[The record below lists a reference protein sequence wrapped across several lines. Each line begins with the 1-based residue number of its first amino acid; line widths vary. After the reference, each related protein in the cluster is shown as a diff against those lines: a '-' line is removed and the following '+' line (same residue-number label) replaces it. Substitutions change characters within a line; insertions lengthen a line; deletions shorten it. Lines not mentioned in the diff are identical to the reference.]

1 MRSRILVVTAL
12 LSVTITA
19 ATPAASARPPFT
31 VPALRHWKPAHGS
44 YRLPQRPRIAAPRR
58 LAGAARTLA
67 SELHGRAVRHRGDI
81 RLRLGAT
88 GLPKEGYRLSITK
101 TGVRIAA
108 RTPIGAFWATRTLL
122 QLSRAHS
129 RLPRGTARDWPRYPD
144 RGLMIDNGRKYFT
157 PKWIAREIRR
167 LSYLK
172 LNRLHLHFSDNEG
185 FRIESRTH
193 PEAVSDPHLTQK
205 QLKRLVA
212 LGRRYHVRLVP
223 EIDMPGHMQAA
234 LAKHPELQLTDVNG
248 QRAPDKLDYTK
259 PEARKFARE
268 LIEEFLP
275 LFPARE
281 WHMGADEFLGI
292 LVPPTPADYA
302 RYPQLEAYAK
312 KIYGPAANAKDG
324 FLGFANEI
332 ATLVGKHGKTLRVWN
347 DGIDGGNVVKLRPST
362 VVEWWN
368 NPAGPGSGPGPQDWI
383 ALGHPV
389 LNAGW
394 FPTYY
399 VSGGPTK
406 SVPPRPDMAWAYE
419 DWDVNRFLGLYY
431 TSRDAHEP
439 EFVLPAG
446 ERLNRGSEL
455 HVWNDDPKGE
465 TEDEIARGIAPRL
478 AVIAQKTWNSPP
490 VVPAYDDFERLS
502 RAAGAG

>member
-1 MRSRILVVTAL
+1 MR
-12 LSVTITA
+12 
-19 ATPAASARPPFT
+19 
-31 VPALRHWKPAHGS
+31 
-44 YRLPQRPRIAAPRR
+44 
-58 LAGAARTLA
+58 
-67 SELHGRAVRHRGDI
+67 
-81 RLRLGAT
+81 
-88 GLPKEGYRLSITK
+88 
-101 TGVRIAA
+101 
-108 RTPIGAFWATRTLL
+108 
-122 QLSRAHS
+122 
-129 RLPRGTARDWPRYPD
+129 
-144 RGLMIDNGRKYFT
+144 
-157 PKWIAREIRR
+157 
-167 LSYLK
+167 
-172 LNRLHLHFSDNEG
+172 
-185 FRIESRTH
+185 
-193 PEAVSDPHLTQK
+193 
-205 QLKRLVA
+205 
-212 LGRRYHVRLVP
+212 
-223 EIDMPGHMQAA
+223 AA

-248 QRAPDKLDYTK
+248 QKAPDKLDYTK
-259 PEARKFARE
+259 PEAREFARE
-268 LIEEFLP
+268 LIEEYLP

-312 KIYGPAANAKDG
+312 ATYGPNANAKDG
-324 FLGFANEI
+324 FLGFVNEI
-332 ATLVGKHGKTLRVWN
+332 ATLVGRHGKTLRVWN
-347 DGIDGGNVVKLRPST
+347 DGIDGGNVVKLRPSI

-368 NPAGPGSGPGPQDWI
+368 NPAGPGSGPGPGDWI

-439 EFVLPAG
+439 EFVLPPG

-465 TEDEIARGIAPRL
+465 TQDEIARGIAPRL
-478 AVIAQKTWNSPP
+478 AVIAQKTWNSPL
-490 VVPAYDDFERLS
+490 VVPAYGDFERL
-502 RAAGAG
+502 AGSVGSG

>member
-1 MRSRILVVTAL
+1 MRPRALVLAAL

-19 ATPAASARPPFT
+19 VPAHARPPFT
-31 VPALRHWKPAHGS
+31 VPAIREWKPAHGL
-44 YRLPQRPRIAAPRR
+44 YRLPKHPRIVAGPRLGGVAKT
-58 LAGAARTLA
+58 LAGDVQ
-67 SELHGRAVRHRGDI
+67 GRVTMRHGDI
-81 RLRLGAT
+81 RLQLGAT
-88 GLPKEGYRLSITK
+88 GVPKEGYRLRVSRSGI
-101 TGVRIAA
+101 RIAA
-108 RTPIGAFWATRTLL
+108 RTPTGAFWATRTLV
-122 QLSRAHS
+122 QLAHHS
-129 RLPRGTARDWPRYPD
+129 RRLPAGRARDWPRYPD

-172 LNRLHLHFSDNEG
+172 LNRLHLHFSDNQG
-185 FRIESRTH
+185 FRIESHTH

-205 QLKRLVA
+205 QVKQLVN
-212 LGRRYHVRLVP
+212 LGRRYHVELIP

-234 LAKHPELQLTDVNG
+234 LAKHPELQLADVNG

-268 LIEEFLP
+268 LVEEFLR

-281 WHMGADEFLGI
+281 WHIGADEFLSVI
-292 LVPPTPADYA
+292 LPPTPADYA

-312 KIYGPAANAKDG
+312 ETYGPNANAKDG
-324 FLGFANEI
+324 FLGFVNDMAALARDN
-332 ATLVGKHGKTLRVWN
+332 GKTPRVWN
-347 DGIDGGNVVKLRPST
+347 DGVDGGSAVKLRPDI

-368 NPAGPGSGPGPQDWI
+368 NPAGPATGPGPQDWI
-383 ALGHPV
+383 AAGHQV

-399 VSGGPTK
+399 VSGGTTS

-419 DWDVNRFLGLYY
+419 DWDVNRFLGAYY
-431 TSRDAHEP
+431 TSREAHEP
-439 EFVLPAG
+439 EFVLPPG

-455 HVWNDDPKGE
+455 HVWNDDPSAE
-465 TEDEIARGIAPRL
+465 TEAEIARGIAPRL
-478 AVIAQKTWNSPP
+478 LVIAQKTWGTPLLVP
-490 VVPAYDDFERLS
+490 VYDDFERL
-502 RAAGAG
+502 AGRVGSG